1 MDKPPRDVEAD
12 IWTHIVELATRLRR
26 IALAVIAL
34 TFILSSIPLSINPYI
49 PLIKVFPNMIIS
61 HVTPDKISFMGKT
74 YNVELAQFNP
84 FAGFNVLLKSAI
96 LLGILGASPIIAR
109 EIFEY
114 IKPALYPHE
123 EKIIKRLSIASVALF
138 IGGALLAY
146 FIVVPLALRIMF
158 LTSVVIVG
166 ERELV
171 AFADVERLFTLIIQ
185 LIIATGLMF
194 EIPLI
199 VYIIVSNGIIEP
211 DRFKG
216 DTMKYIF
223 LVSMIIGAIISPD
236 PTGLG
241 MMMIG
246 VPYYMLFYGAVKL
259 GERNYYKKTS
269 VKKEFINDRREEIT
283 IPANS

>member
-1 MDKPPRDVEAD
+1 MEKPPRDVEAD
-12 IWTHIVELATRLRR
+12 IWTHVVELATRLRR

-34 TFILSSIPLSINPYI
+34 TFILSSIPLSINPYV
-49 PLIKVFPNMIIS
+49 PLIKVFPNMIIG

-96 LLGILGASPIIAR
+96 LLGVLGASPIIAR

-123 EKIIKRLSIASVALF
+123 ERIIKRLSIVSVALF
-138 IGGALLAY
+138 MGGALLAY
-146 FIVVPLALRIMF
+146 FVVVPLALRIMF
-158 LTSVVIVG
+158 LTSIVIVG
-166 ERELV
+166 DKELV

-185 LIIATGLMF
+185 LIIATGIMF

-199 VYIIVSNGIIEP
+199 VYIVVSNGIIEP
-211 DRFKG
+211 ERFKG

-246 VPYYMLFYGAVKL
+246 VPYYLLFYVAVKL
-259 GERNYYKKTS
+259 GERNYYRKRMFTRELQRG
-269 VKKEFINDRREEIT
+269 KEEEIAV
-283 IPANS
+283 PARS